1 MMTYAAVKDLPE
13 EVKSQY
19 KGRKLRQFLHVVN
32 TELESG
38 KTHEAAEAAAHAI
51 AGNKSLGWDDIYEV
65 MDRQVSQDAANYNP
79 LGGDNKKACASCN
92 WYVVKRD
99 ACILVSGDIVATGM
113 SDYWEEKQEYVF
125 EPMHVIV
132 DNKESETLKDPI
144 ISKVKSMW
152 ETFTTL
158 FKSGAASKDP
168 PLSGIYFVSKEGEPT
183 RFFIWASNNF
193 KDKHG
198 EIISEAAHKEFVQWC
213 DDNNTYPELW
223 LWHAAGTKSGQVDWM
238 DYMNGFLVTSG
249 LIAENA
255 EAYIKSLEGQDIRCS
270 HGFLGKWKGALCT
283 QYRSW
288 EVSILPGNSVANPWT
303 SYVALK
309 EEAKMPF
316 NEKKR
321 EWLMK
326 TAGVDEGQIKQW
338 EDATTQMRDHLTSL
352 GIEFKSEDSDALPDG
367 SEANVQEEMIKSM
380 VKSQQNNTVIL
391 AGLAE
396 QIATLKKGDDEKLVE
411 MIKSEVSKLPAGF
424 KPASSKETETDTPA
438 ETDEDKEAKNA
449 WFKDMADV
457 LGTRKS

>member
-1 MMTYAAVKDLPE
+1 MSYATVKDLPE
-13 EVKSQY
+13 EIKGQY
-19 KGRKLRQFLHVVN
+19 KGRKLRQFMYVVN

-38 KTHEAAEAAAHAI
+38 KTHEAAEAAAHAV
-51 AGNKSLGWDDIYEV
+51 AGSKALDWDSIYDV
-65 MDRQVSQDAANYNP
+65 MDRQVSQANSGYNP
-79 LGGDNKKACASCN
+79 IGGTDSKACANCN
-92 WYVVKRD
+92 WFVVKRD
-99 ACILVSGDIVATGM
+99 ACILVSGDIVATGL

-132 DNKESETLKDPI
+132 DNKGSESLT
-144 ISKVKSMW
+144 SKVKSMW

-158 FKSGAASKDP
+158 FNLAKAVNKEDP
-168 PLSGIYFVSKEGEPT
+168 ELSGIYFVSKEGEPT

-198 EIISEAAHKEFVQWC
+198 EIITEAAHKEFVQWC

-238 DYMNGFLVTSG
+238 DYIDGFLVTSG
-249 LIAENA
+249 LIEPDAEVA
-255 EAYIKSLEGQDIRCS
+255 IKSLEGQDIRCS
-270 HGFLGKWKGALCT
+270 HGFLGRWKGALCT

-288 EVSILPGNSVANPWT
+288 EVSILPGTNVANPWT

-326 TAGVDEGQIKQW
+326 TAGVDEVKIKEW
-338 EDATTQMRDHLTSL
+338 EDATTQMREHLTSL
-352 GIEFKSEDSDALPDG
+352 GIEFKSDESDELP
-367 SEANVQEEMIKSM
+367 ENANIQDEMIKSM
-380 VKSQQNNTVIL
+380 LKAQQESTIVI

-396 QIATLKKGDDEKLVE
+396 QVAILKKGDDEKLVE
-411 MIKSEVSKLPAGF
+411 MIKSEVSKLPSGF
-424 KPASSKETETDTPA
+424 RPASSKETEVPTDAAA
-438 ETDEDKEAKNA
+438 ETDEEKEKKGA
-449 WFKDMADV
+449 WFKELASPF
-457 LGTRKS
+457 TR

>member
-1 MMTYAAVKDLPE
+1 MPYEAVKDLPE
-13 EVKSQY
+13 EVKSKY
-19 KGRKLRQFLHVVN
+19 KGRKLRQFMHIVN
-32 TELESG
+32 SELDSG
-38 KTHEAAEAAAHAI
+38 KSESDSFATAHSV
-51 AGNKSLGWDDIYEV
+51 AGGSKSLGWDDIYEV
-65 MDRQVSQDAANYNP
+65 MDRQVTQANSGYNP
-79 LGGDNKKACASCN
+79 IGGTDSKACANCN
-92 WYVVKRD
+92 WFVVKRD
-99 ACILVSGDIVATGM
+99 ACILVSGDIVATGL
-113 SDYWEEKQEYVF
+113 SDYWEPQAEYVF
-125 EPMHVIV
+125 EPIHVIV
-132 DNKESETLKDPI
+132 DNKEIKDPI
-144 ISKVKSMW
+144 LSKVKSMW
-152 ETFTTL
+152 ETFTKL
-158 FKSGAASKDP
+158 FMTNKENP
-168 PLSGIYFVSKEGEPT
+168 QLSGIYFVSKEGEST
-183 RFFIWASNNF
+183 RFFIWASNNY

-223 LWHAAGTKSGQVDWM
+223 LWHAVGTKSGQVDWM

-249 LIAENA
+249 LIDPEA
-255 EAYIKSLEGQDIRCS
+255 EAQIKSLEGQDIRAS
-270 HGFLGKWKGALCT
+270 HAFLGRWKGALCA

-288 EVSILPGNSVANPWT
+288 EVSILPGDSVANAWT
-303 SYVALK
+303 SYLSLK

-352 GIEFKSEDSDALPDG
+352 GIEFKSDESDELPSGND
-367 SEANVQEEMIKSM
+367 ANIQDEMLKSM
-380 VKSQQNNTVIL
+380 LKAQQDNAVII

-396 QIATLKKGDDEKLVE
+396 QVAILKKGDDEKLVE

-424 KPASSKETETDTPA
+424 RPASSKETETDTPA
-438 ETDEDKEAKNA
+438 DTDEDKEAKNA